1 MNHRSHSVVGI
12 MSDDVFFIKNLLIFI
27 YEKIFIK
34 TDPLITVMKVDKA
47 PLETYADIG
56 GLEV

>member
-12 MSDDVFFIKNLLIFI
+12 MSDD
-27 YEKIFIK
+27 